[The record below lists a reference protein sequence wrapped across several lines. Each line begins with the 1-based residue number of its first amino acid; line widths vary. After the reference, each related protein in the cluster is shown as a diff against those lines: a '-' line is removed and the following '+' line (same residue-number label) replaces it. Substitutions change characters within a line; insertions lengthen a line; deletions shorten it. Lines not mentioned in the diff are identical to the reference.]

1 MRSTFW
7 SQSCL
12 LLLVGW
18 LTLAGC
24 SRAKYRQAADRDSY
38 GLLDDRLQQT
48 PWHPDGLTI
57 EPDGRS
63 RLYDPADPDCTPL
76 PDPQPRLYAY
86 QIPPLES
93 DTDPRSGNLAQ
104 DAPSRDSAP
113 QASPATASPATGF
126 PARDPF
132 LPPPPRESSPD
143 SIPPDPGEAPPGSQP
158 NPLPDQ
164 SSRAADAGSS
174 PQGTGTPTPLATQRR
189 TSPTGQPTVDS
200 GRSQPVAHATNPRT
214 TPRVQRRL
222 RPQDSAPPQPG
233 SRLAPSLAESPSA
246 APAVGSAP
254 PAVPAVVPRADR
266 SRDSSRASVQTV
278 SGLQAAPTTAESDP
292 TSAPPD
298 GLDPAADPPSDS
310 TGVKSFPPAS
320 PPTLPAESPT
330 TLPSQVRPGQ
340 WEALPVS
347 VQQRML
353 EFEQLSRV
361 YSESFS
367 AAPTAELQPAG
378 RVLTLENIVELGQL
392 NSRELQTQKET
403 LYKAA
408 LAVSLE
414 QFQYLLKFTPF
425 GNGGDL
431 AYRTRNFD
439 SDYFAALDNRAHA
452 EVDKLLVTGGTFVGR
467 LANNVLM
474 TFNGPDGFAAD
485 VSSQLLFDISQPIFQ
500 RDIRFEPLTR
510 AERQLVYAA
519 RSFLRFR
526 KTFFVN
532 LATSYY
538 AILRAYRQIA
548 IESQNY
554 FSLSG
559 AHQQSLIELE
569 AGLRSRIQTE
579 QIEQNML
586 TGRSRLISAGV
597 TLERALDRLKI
608 DLGLPPEL
616 PIRIDLQELD
626 DVTGR
631 DETSVAAEAVRR
643 TRERLVSEQGRDA
656 AQLPL
661 LVNAALVLQQRL
673 QQWRASRTG
682 AAGDLGFA
690 PLEELGGRLA
700 LLDARLALESQRR
713 GLAEIEA
720 SPEPTVVRLVQRR
733 LDVLDSQLRQLEQ
746 QLGLARLRAPEVD
759 RAQTLSSRIAEFAS
773 RVAQARQS
781 LAESLDRAQLD
792 RLPALEQVTS
802 ALVAEAD
809 ALAAEF
815 SGLPGGEPV
824 DRPVDEESASLRELL
839 DQLLQP
845 ARDLLAEEATALPP
859 VEMALDD
866 AMLTAL
872 ALRLD
877 LMNRRGEIADARR
890 LVKLAADDLR
900 SVLNLQA
907 TQVLS
912 TDALGP
918 YDRQFDDAR
927 TELRVA
933 LDLPLNRQQQRN
945 TYRIAQINYQVARR
959 TEMQAEDLIKLE
971 VRDNLRNLA
980 LARNQY
986 QIGIASA
993 ALANERVA
1001 STQLELALGFPGVA
1015 ARDFLEAQDA
1025 FRQAVSGVADNH
1037 LGYLVNR
1044 IQFFLSLELLELDDR
1059 GFWTGLRDEQLQPT
1073 PQFLLPPSAG
1083 LPYGSLPPAPW
1094 FSRELQDLY
1103 RGP

>member
-1 MRSTFW
+1 MQAGVPGDAVA
-7 SQSCL
+7 SQRAS
-12 LLLVGW
+12 V
-18 LTLAGC
+18 
-24 SRAKYRQAADRDSY
+24 SRATNQVQTVAALVPQAA
-38 GLLDDRLQQT
+38 
-48 PWHPDGLTI
+48 
-57 EPDGRS
+57 
-63 RLYDPADPDCTPL
+63 
-76 PDPQPRLYAY
+76 
-86 QIPPLES
+86 
-93 DTDPRSGNLAQ
+93 
-104 DAPSRDSAP
+104 
-113 QASPATASPATGF
+113 
-126 PARDPF
+126 
-132 LPPPPRESSPD
+132 
-143 SIPPDPGEAPPGSQP
+143 
-158 NPLPDQ
+158 
-164 SSRAADAGSS
+164 
-174 PQGTGTPTPLATQRR
+174 
-189 TSPTGQPTVDS
+189 
-200 GRSQPVAHATNPRT
+200 
-214 TPRVQRRL
+214 
-222 RPQDSAPPQPG
+222 
-233 SRLAPSLAESPSA
+233 
-246 APAVGSAP
+246 AP
-254 PAVPAVVPRADR
+254 PAPDEALAPIPEPDSDAASDSADP
-266 SRDSSRASVQTV
+266 T
-278 SGLQAAPTTAESDP
+278 APGTTAVAPPSTP
-292 TSAPPD
+292 APPD
-298 GLDPAADPPSDS
+298 ATPPS
-310 TGVKSFPPAS
+310 
-320 PPTLPAESPT
+320 SPT
-330 TLPSQVRPGQ
+330 AMVPSQVRPSQ
-340 WEALPVS
+340 WEALPLS

-361 YSESFS
+361 YSQSFN
-367 AAPTAELQPAG
+367 AEPTAELQPTG
-378 RVLTLENIVELGQL
+378 RVLTLENIIELGQL

-408 LAVSLE
+408 LVVSLE

-439 SDYFAALDNRAHA
+439 SDYFSTLDNRAHA
-452 EVDKLLVTGGTFVGR
+452 EVDKLMVTGGTFVGR
-467 LANNVLM
+467 LANNVLL
-474 TFNGPDGFAAD
+474 TFNGPDAFAAD
-485 VSSQLLFDISQPIFQ
+485 ISSQLLFDISQPLIQ

-519 RSFLRFR
+519 RSYLRFR

-532 LATSYY
+532 LASSYY

-586 TGRSRLISAGV
+586 TGRSRLIAAGV
-597 TLERALDRLKI
+597 ALERALDRLKI
-608 DLGLPPEL
+608 DMGVPPEL
-616 PIRIDLQELD
+616 AIRIDLQELD
-626 DVTGR
+626 EVTGR

-643 TRERLVSEQGRDA
+643 TRERLVAEQVSGG

-661 LVNAALVLQQRL
+661 LVNAAMVLQQRL
-673 QQWRASRTG
+673 QQWRESREG

-690 PLEELGGRLA
+690 PLDELGARLA

-713 GLAEIEA
+713 GLAEIET
-720 SPEPTVVRLVQRR
+720 STEPAVVRLVQRR
-733 LDVLDSQLRQLEQ
+733 LEVLDTQARQLEKQ
-746 QLGLARLRAPEVD
+746 RTLATVREPDQEWPAGLADRVD
-759 RAQTLSSRIAEFAS
+759 RFANQVAQT
-773 RVAQARQS
+773 RQR
-781 LAESLDRAQLD
+781 LAEALDAA
-792 RLPALEQVTS
+792 RLEWLPELEQTT
-802 ALVAEAD
+802 AQLVAEGD
-809 ALAAEF
+809 TLAGEL
-815 SGLPGGEPV
+815 SQLPGGHPV
-824 DRPVDEESASLRELL
+824 DRPVDQETESLRELL
-839 DQLLQP
+839 DQLLLP
-845 ARDLLAEEATALPP
+845 ARSLLAQESSALPP
-859 VEMALDD
+859 VDMELDD

-907 TQVLS
+907 TQVLA

-918 YDRQFDDAR
+918 YDLRFDDAR
-927 TELRVA
+927 TEVRVA

-945 TYRIAQINYQVARR
+945 TYRVAQINYQVARR
-959 TEMQAEDLIKLE
+959 AEMQAEDLIKLE

-993 ALANERVA
+993 ALANERVS

-1059 GFWTGLRDEQLQPT
+1059 GFWTGLRDEKLQPT
-1073 PQFLLPPSAG
+1073 PQFLLDPAAG
-1083 LPYGSLPPAPW
+1083 VPYGTLPRCLW
-1094 FSRELQDLY
+1094 YSHELRDLF
-1103 RGP
+1103 PDE